1 MLFSSVLLEV
11 VGILASCNLGLSLP
25 MLFAMLRFFVDKW
38 CCFIDSNSSR
48 SFCSCYI
55 YIYIYIY
62 NWLPYGAFYP
72 NVFGGRI
79 PQRALDLGC

>member
-62 NWLPYGAFYP
+62 IGYHMAHSIQTFLVEGFL
-72 NVFGGRI
+72 REHSI
-79 PQRALDLGC
+79 